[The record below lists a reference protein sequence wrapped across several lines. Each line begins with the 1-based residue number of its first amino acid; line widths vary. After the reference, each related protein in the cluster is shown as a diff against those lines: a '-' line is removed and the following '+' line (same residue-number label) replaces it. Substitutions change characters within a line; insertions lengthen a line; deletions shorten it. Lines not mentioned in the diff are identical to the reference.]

1 MSNVNDV
8 ENDMIT
14 AKQAGL
20 IACEYCHT
28 LSADQ
33 AIAKNECLRCPCCNA
48 VLHSRK
54 PNSLAKTWSYLW
66 AAVFLYIPANVLPI
80 MTVIYQGT
88 GEPSTIFEGVMHLLE
103 SGMWPLAAIVFIA
116 SLFVPIMK
124 LLVLAGLALSVQF
137 RWQWN
142 PKERTR
148 FYRMTEFVGRWSMVD
163 IFVIAILVALVQFGN
178 LASVYPGLG
187 AVSFAAVVIL
197 TMLAAH
203 TFDPRLIWDV
213 QKPPTKIDREN
224 NEQ

>member
-1 MSNVNDV
+1 MLS
-8 ENDMIT
+8 
-14 AKQAGL
+14 AKEAGL
-20 IACEYCHT
+20 VACDDCHT
-28 LSADQ
+28 LSRATKTE
-33 AIAKNECLRCPCCNA
+33 KNEQQYCPCCHA
-48 VLHSRK
+48 ILHTRK
-54 PNSLAKTWSYLW
+54 PNSLIKTWSYLW
-66 AAVFLYIPANVLPI
+66 SAVFLYIPANILPI
-80 MTVIYQGT
+80 MTVIFQGT
-88 GEPSTIFEGVMHLLE
+88 GEPSTILEGVMHLLNV
-103 SGMWPLAAIVFIA
+103 GMWPLAAIVFIA

-213 QKPPTKIDREN
+213 QHSAK
-224 NEQ
+224 Q

>member
-1 MSNVNDV
+1 MSDVNDV
-8 ENDMIT
+8 QTNMMT
-14 AKQAGL
+14 AQQAGL
-20 IACEYCHT
+20 IACEYCGT
-28 LSADQ
+28 LSANQ
-33 AIAKNECLRCPCCNA
+33 SIAKNERLRCSCCNA

-80 MTVIYQGT
+80 MTVIFQGT

-124 LLVLAGLALSVQF
+124 LLILAGLALSVQL
-137 RWQWN
+137 RWQWR

-148 FYRMTEFVGRWSMVD
+148 FYRITEFVGRWSMVD

-203 TFDPRLIWDV
+203 TFDPRLIWDA
-213 QKPPTKIDREN
+213 QITELKTDKETDER
-224 NEQ
+224 